1 MIEFAVSGV
10 ATWWWLPPLAALLIA
25 FFSSM
30 VGISGAFLLLPFQM
44 SVLGFT
50 SPAVSA
56 TNLVFNLVAIPS
68 GVWRYLREGRMLWP
82 LAWIVVAG
90 ALPGIVVGYWLR
102 VTWLPNLARFQLF
115 AALVL
120 GAIGL
125 RLAFDLR
132 QQDKARRALP
142 VGAAVEAVHFSW
154 QKVAFDYCGESHG
167 FSVMGMFALALAVGI
182 VGGAYGIGGGSIIA
196 PFCVAV
202 FRLPVHA
209 VAGAALMGTL
219 ATSVFGVAFYSWMPA
234 PPGLSVRPDW
244 ALGLLFGL
252 GGMVGMYLGARCQK
266 FVPQRTLKG
275 LLALVLV
282 GLALRYLA
290 FMPRCAAP

>member
-10 ATWWWLPPLAALLIA
+10 ATWWWLPPLAALVIA
-25 FFSSM
+25 LFSSM

-82 LAWIVVAG
+82 LAWIIVAG
-90 ALPGIVVGYWLR
+90 TLPGIVVGYWLR
-102 VTWLPNLARFQLF
+102 VIWRPDPARFQLF
-115 AALVL
+115 AVLVL

-125 RLAFDLR
+125 RLTFDLR
-132 QQDKARRALP
+132 LRDKTRNALP
-142 VGAAVEAVHFSW
+142 AGAAVEAVRFSW
-154 QKVAFDYCGESHG
+154 RRVEFDYRDERHG
-167 FSVMGMFALALAVGI
+167 FPVMGMFALALAVGI

-196 PFCVAV
+196 PFCAAV

-209 VAGAALMGTL
+209 VAGAALAGTL
-219 ATSVFGVAFYSWMPA
+219 ATSVFGVACYSGMPA

-244 ALGLLFGL
+244 TLGILFGS

-282 GLALRYLA
+282 GLALRYLV
-290 FMPRCAAP
+290 

>member
-10 ATWWWLPPLAALLIA
+10 STWWWLPPLAALVIA
-25 FFSSM
+25 FFSAM

-82 LAWIVVAG
+82 LTWVIVAG
-90 ALPGIVVGYWLR
+90 TLPGIVVGYWLR
-102 VTWLPNLARFQLF
+102 VAWLPDPMRFRLF
-115 AALVL
+115 AAWVL
-120 GAIGL
+120 GGIGL
-125 RLAFDLR
+125 RLFWDW
-132 QQDKARRALP
+132 RRPGEGGGALP
-142 VGAAVEAVHFSW
+142 PEATVRMARVSWRRVEFDFLGQRHAFPVAGMFLLALGVGA
-154 QKVAFDYCGESHG
+154 
-167 FSVMGMFALALAVGI
+167 I
-182 VGGAYGIGGGSIIA
+182 GGAYGIGGGAIIA

-202 FRLPVHA
+202 FRLPIHT
-209 VAGAALMGTL
+209 VAGAALAGTL
-219 ATSVFGVAFYSWMPA
+219 ATSVFGVAFYSLMPA
-234 PPGLSVRPDW
+234 PPGVPVRPDW

-266 FVPQRTLKG
+266 FVPQRLLKG
-275 LLALVLV
+275 LLALLLL
-282 GLALRYLA
+282 GLAAQYAFSFLA
-290 FMPRCAAP
+290 